1 MVYNIHVAFKVP
13 AIGLERIMK
22 KIHVDPDRLQK
33 KDIFGLE
40 IFIKFS
46 EISNKLIN
54 FFYMLW
60 GTFFL

>member
-1 MVYNIHVAFKVP
+1 MVYMFVAFKVP
-13 AIGLERIMK
+13 AIGLERIMRK

-33 KDIFGLE
+33 KVIFGLE
-40 IFIKFS
+40 IFIKFY